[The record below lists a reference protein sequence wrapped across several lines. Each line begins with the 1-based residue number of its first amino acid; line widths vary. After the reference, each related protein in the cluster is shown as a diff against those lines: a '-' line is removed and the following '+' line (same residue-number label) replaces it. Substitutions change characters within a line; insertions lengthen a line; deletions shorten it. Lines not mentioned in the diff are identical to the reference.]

1 MRVGI
6 LGLQGDFALHQRMLT
21 SLGVETRI
29 VRSMEDLED
38 CASLVI
44 PGGESTTMGGLLV
57 RFGMLEALSARIR
70 EGLPVF
76 GTCAGAILLAREIIG
91 YPDQPRLGVLDI
103 AIERNAYGRQKES
116 FETDVLIPSLRDQ
129 PYRAVFI
136 RAPIIRAVGPGVE
149 VLAWFED
156 LPILV
161 RRGHILA
168 ATFHPELTDDPYIH
182 RYFLEQ
188 VASRLT
194 VR

>member
-1 MRVGI
+1 M
-6 LGLQGDFALHQRMLT
+6 
-21 SLGVETRI
+21 
-29 VRSMEDLED
+29 
-38 CASLVI
+38 
-44 PGGESTTMGGLLV
+44 
-57 RFGMLEALSARIR
+57 
-70 EGLPVF
+70 F

-149 VLAWFED
+149 VLAWFAD

-161 RRGHILA
+161 RRGHSLA
-168 ATFHPELTDDPYIH
+168 ATYRPELPTI
-182 RYFLEQ
+182 RTSFNT
-188 VASRLT
+188 S
-194 VR
+194 